1 MAVTRD
7 PRIEPHPNVG
17 IVFDM
22 RKFDR
27 PSTEGIA
34 AGCQLTGWFDFP
46 HGGYRCWV
54 EDGLQKVEIS
64 RTAPTKGDAGI
75 ERHVKALPGE
85 LYRLTSRVR
94 VVRKSRGFK
103 ARVNLAARRVDGS
116 QVAEFNGRQE
126 EVTERAV
133 ERVAEAVIPR
143 GVAYLSARIKF
154 HTSKPGES
162 GEGEVHSMMLERLK

>member
-1 MAVTRD
+1 VSLTRD
-7 PRIEPHPNVG
+7 PNIEPHAGVG
-17 IVFDM
+17 TVYEM
-22 RKFDR
+22 RRFDR

-46 HGGYRCWV
+46 QGGYRCWV
-54 EDGLQKVEIS
+54 EGGLQKVEIS
-64 RTAPTKGDAGI
+64 PAAPTKGDAGI
-75 ERHVKALPGE
+75 ERHVRVLPGE
-85 LYRLTSRVR
+85 RYRLTSRVR
-94 VVRKSRGFK
+94 VVKRSRGFK

-126 EVTERAV
+126 EVTEHAV

-143 GVAYLSARIKF
+143 GTAYLSARIKF

-162 GEGEVHSMMLERLK
+162 GEGEVHSMKLERLK